1 MRNRT
6 DGNSAEGASE
16 GAAGPRGGRFRP
28 ARLAARAAVLATAAY
43 VTYAAMMWG
52 AQERLIFPRAFD
64 HHPDAGESPPSG
76 VTRVPLNMAD
86 GAEGVAW
93 FSLPETH
100 IAVATDGAAESLSA
114 SATESSIETPTGARV
129 GAIRHPAVLYFH
141 GNDDLIDTRW
151 VVAARHRDWGC
162 AVLTPEYRGYGALAG
177 DPSEA
182 ALVAD
187 GVRWFDWLAAREDI
201 DPTRIGI
208 HGLSLGGAV
217 AIQVAGKLA
226 ERAAAGGGGSAVPQA
241 RWLVI
246 EATLQSMD
254 RIAHE
259 RYLPAF
265 LLRHH
270 FRNDLV
276 LPRIGKPVL
285 LLHGVHDTLIPVD
298 HARQLHA
305 VSATSEFVELD
316 CDHVSWT
323 NEWPRI
329 ERFIRAANR

>member
-1 MRNRT
+1 MRNLP
-6 DGNSAEGASE
+6 DGNSAEGAAA
-16 GAAGPRGGRFRP
+16 GAAAPRRARIRP
-28 ARLAARAAVLATAAY
+28 ARLAARVAILATAAY
-43 VTYAAMMWG
+43 VTYATMMWW

-76 VTRVPLNMAD
+76 VTRVSLRMAD

-93 FSLPETH
+93 FSLPG
-100 IAVATDGAAESLSA
+100 AQAAASLDGAADLR
-114 SATESSIETPTGARV
+114 SATPAGSAIETPEGARV
-129 GAIRHPAVLYFH
+129 AAIRHPAVVYFH

-187 GVRWFDWLAAREDI
+187 GVRWIDWLAAREDI

-226 ERAAAGGGGSAVPQA
+226 ERAAAGGGGSTLPQA

-259 RYLPAF
+259 RYVPAF

-270 FRNDLV
+270 FRNDRV
-276 LPRIGKPVL
+276 LPRIGIPVL

-305 VSATSEFVELD
+305 VSPTSEFVELD